1 MAKYYLFFMLNAI
14 TISLYSQLLYNNGE
28 MTLNSNALVY
38 VDGSVQNDGN
48 LQIKNNNNYGELM
61 IRRDVI
67 NNNKITNDGIIK
79 LYGDWTNNKTYTSSK
94 GTVEFNGDKQNLNGS
109 KPTQFY
115 NLVLQGNGNKTMY
128 VDQFVNGVLNLTNI
142 ELLTKKHGIY
152 VENDD
157 IQAIERI
164 SGFISSDQNG
174 FLSRKINKKEAYLFP
189 VGSSVSGEQYRP
201 VEITP
206 NDFTTNYFTVR
217 MAPLEAT
224 YEGYDINSKS
234 DKIVKLND
242 KFYHQINRSQ
252 GKTSIDLSIYFDIA
266 DDGAW
271 DGISYWSSSHKWD
284 AIEPSN
290 MISGG
295 SLNKINTKNWGNFSE
310 TAYILHASDIDL
322 DFPNVITPN
331 GDGINDNL
339 VIANGNDI
347 PNKIV
352 VFNRWGKKVFEQT
365 DYQNDWDGGDLSEG
379 TYYYIFYYLGKSYE
393 SSLLIIK

>member
-1 MAKYYLFFMLNAI
+1 MTKYYLFFMLNAI

-48 LQIKNNNNYGELM
+48 LQIKNNNNSGELM

-174 FLSRKINKKEAYLFP
+174 FLSRKINFL
-189 VGSSVSGEQYRP
+189 
-201 VEITP
+201 
-206 NDFTTNYFTVR
+206 
-217 MAPLEAT
+217 
-224 YEGYDINSKS
+224 
-234 DKIVKLND
+234 
-242 KFYHQINRSQ
+242 
-252 GKTSIDLSIYFDIA
+252 
-266 DDGAW
+266 
-271 DGISYWSSSHKWD
+271 
-284 AIEPSN
+284 
-290 MISGG
+290 ISGD
-295 SLNKINTKNWGNFSE
+295 
-310 TAYILHASDIDL
+310 A
-322 DFPNVITPN
+322 
-331 GDGINDNL
+331 
-339 VIANGNDI
+339 
-347 PNKIV
+347 
-352 VFNRWGKKVFEQT
+352 
-365 DYQNDWDGGDLSEG
+365 
-379 TYYYIFYYLGKSYE
+379 
-393 SSLLIIK
+393 